1 MHFGT
6 FPLLSGTPTMI
17 EDRLSGSGIK
27 VRALKPG
34 QTISGG
40 VGESN
45 ALYAGFSSVTR
56 RNRRELDT
64 LERALSSSLEVN
76 HVVLDYQ
83 QEIKLKPNTTD
94 VNEGESELDQP
105 LSWHLTRRQTGSRAS
120 SSISSTTQ
128 TSALPTTTS
137 PTLSSATRRGLWPAA
152 LAPAEPMAA
161 SIRSTKSA
169 ARAQPNWP

>member
-1 MHFGT
+1 
-6 FPLLSGTPTMI
+6 MI

-40 VGESN
+40 VGESD

-64 LERALSSSLEVN
+64 LERALCSSLEVN

-105 LSWHLTRRQTGSRAS
+105 LSWHLTRRQRDWIEGEADGALDRKKPVSDRVKIKRAVEWFKQAQAKRES
-120 SSISSTTQ
+120 PFDDTDACGGQ
-128 TSALPTTTS
+128 TL
-137 PTLSSATRRGLWPAA
+137 R
-152 LAPAEPMAA
+152 
-161 SIRSTKSA
+161 
-169 ARAQPNWP
+169 